1 MAFLAPAFL
10 ALAALAGVP
19 LLVHLLRRKVARTV
33 EFPAVRYLTRMEQE
47 HSRERKVRHRLL
59 LFLRILAVLA
69 ISLALARPLARWGG
83 VGHAPVA
90 LAIVLDN
97 SMSTGAVRDGHTV
110 LSELRSDVRGL
121 LGSLTAADRA
131 WVVTADG
138 RIFGGSL
145 ESVQEAVGTV
155 VPLGGRGD
163 LTAATRRALLLV
175 QGGAPRAPVVAVVTD
190 GQQVAWTGA
199 PTDSTEAPV
208 VDAGKTPVRLLVH
221 GGRSVRN
228 ASVLSA
234 QAEPL
239 HWTPSGEVVFTV
251 AARDTAPWRVTL
263 DGRTVARG
271 VVRPDS
277 TGAPVTIRQRL
288 ASTAVGWVR
297 GAVEL
302 DADELRGDDSRA
314 FAVRVAPPPTVRL
327 VAASGPFLTAALTT
341 LIEEHRLLR
350 VGATDPDAVR
360 ARSGGGAGTT
370 VPVTVAA
377 ADAPGVSGPVFL
389 TGPSDP
395 VQVGEANRT
404 LARLGIPW
412 RFGAVARDPAQT
424 RGRDGLDGVA
434 VRLRYP
440 LQWSPGT
447 GPAAASL
454 RTDTM
459 ATVAGQPWAVAGA
472 VAGVG
477 YVLVASPFDPEATDL
492 PIRATFV
499 PWLLDALA
507 RRLGDDGQ
515 ILTATAGSTLVDRR
529 IGVASALERPD
540 GATVPVTGDRVTL
553 PPEGGVYFLR
563 QGPNRIGALVV
574 NADAAESDLRAEP
587 VATTGSAFRARV
599 SGRAVAVDTTASAWR
614 RHVLDQAAGQS
625 LVWPLLLIALLAV
638 LAEAWVSR
646 VTRNRLSDATD

>member
-59 LFLRILAVLA
+59 LFLRMLAVLA
-69 ISLALARPLARWGG
+69 LTLALARPLAKWGG
-83 VGHAPVA
+83 IGHAPVA

-97 SMSTGAVRDGHTV
+97 SMSTGAVRDGHAV
-110 LSELRSDVRGL
+110 LADLRADVRGL

-138 RIFGGSL
+138 RIVGGSL
-145 ESVQEAVGTV
+145 DAVQEAVGTITT
-155 VPLGGRGD
+155 LGGRGD
-163 LTAATRRALLLV
+163 LTAATQRALLLV
-175 QGGAPRAPVVAVVTD
+175 QGSAPRAPVVAVVTD
-190 GQQVAWTGA
+190 GQQIAWTGT
-199 PTDSTEAPV
+199 PGDTMVSPV

-221 GGRSVRN
+221 RGRPVRN

-239 HWTPSGEVVFTV
+239 HWTPSGEVIFTV
-251 AARDTAPWRVTL
+251 ATRDTAPWRITL

-277 TGAPVTIRQRL
+277 TGAPVTVRQRL
-288 ASTAVGWVR
+288 ASTAAGWVR
-297 GAVEL
+297 GSVEL

-327 VAASGPFLTAALTT
+327 VAASGPYLSAALTT
-341 LIEEHRLLR
+341 LLDERRLLR
-350 VGATDPDAVR
+350 FGATDAESIR
-360 ARSGGGAGTT
+360 ARGAGNVGAT

-412 RFGAVARDPAQT
+412 RFGAVARDPVQT

-440 LQWSPGT
+440 LQWSPGS
-447 GPAAASL
+447 GPDAAQL
-454 RTDTM
+454 RTDTI
-459 ATVAGQPWAVAGA
+459 ATAAGVPWAVAGA
-472 VAGVG
+472 G
-477 YVLVASPFDPEATDL
+477 YVLVASPFDPDATDL

-515 ILTATAGSTLVDRR
+515 ILTATSGSTLLDRR
-529 IGVASALERPD
+529 IGSAMALERPD
-540 GATVPVTGDRVTL
+540 GSTMPVTGDRLTL
-553 PPEGGVYFLR
+553 PADGGV
-563 QGPNRIGALVV
+563 
-574 NADAAESDLRAEP
+574 
-587 VATTGSAFRARV
+587 
-599 SGRAVAVDTTASAWR
+599 
-614 RHVLDQAAGQS
+614 
-625 LVWPLLLIALLAV
+625 
-638 LAEAWVSR
+638 
-646 VTRNRLSDATD
+646 